1 MGVVDIKGF
10 LPIHVASM
18 QEQAMPLTI
27 LLQADAAADTN
38 KSNHH
43 IILCVDTTCI
53 YSIVE

>member
-1 MGVVDIKGF
+1 MSVVDIKGL

-18 QEQAMPLTI
+18 QEQSTPLTI
-27 LLQADAAADTN
+27 LLQADAADTN

-43 IILCVDTTCI
+43 IILCVDTMCI